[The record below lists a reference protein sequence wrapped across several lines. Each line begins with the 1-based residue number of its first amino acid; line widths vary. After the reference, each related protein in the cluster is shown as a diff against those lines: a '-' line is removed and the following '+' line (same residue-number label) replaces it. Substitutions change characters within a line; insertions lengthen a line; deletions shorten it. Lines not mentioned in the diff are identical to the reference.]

1 LSSDIQ
7 IFSADSNVFANDGGI
22 VSMLTEDEKAL
33 YFNLAAGYQNRGRVV
48 EIGPWLGSGTYQIC
62 AGLKQTG
69 LPWALT
75 VFDRFQWS
83 QLYTDRYPHVGL
95 SADESFRPIF
105 ERNLSEF
112 VGTIDFVTGELLEL
126 STLMPLPDDAAIE
139 LLFIDAPKSW
149 RLLWSVLAHFGP
161 HLMPGSRLA
170 FQDFFHITSRQIIWL
185 LASIPGFR
193 LTALVDNGTSAVFV
207 ADGPIP
213 DLAGIVRSS
222 MNELGAADLMRL
234 WRRLA
239 TEMPKSRLGDLAA
252 GMALDLMERG
262 AFAEAKAVLD
272 EGAVGQSW
280 SADLLREVERL
291 ARVGDAKSRPMLAI
305 IASYLKTGI
314 SPAEFEADR
323 RRRVAAS
330 DRDRRPTSPIDGL
343 DRAGLLAALSAIRE
357 PASTSAIALAYQ
369 AARPDADL
377 ATVRALLPAFDLVV
391 QSGAPIWARE
401 IAADVVGRDVVEIGG
416 GLTLHGLMLRALGAR
431 SHVAIEPAFTPD
443 QRSVRGDHP
452 VARLRAKQPLSA
464 IAAIDGGMRYTDRA
478 LHVANGSADLIIV
491 HAREAE
497 EVTSGLAEARRILRA
512 DGRLVLFWSNPLAWR
527 GHGLSPQNLDEV
539 EPGNLAHM
547 NRADWAHVG
556 RAVRTALRIERL
568 DGIVTNAGFVVQEVQ
583 RLPDDPAILARL
595 TGRVLRRAPEGIA
608 PADLAVAQVKIV
620 AEVTPS

>member
-1 LSSDIQ
+1 MSDFQ
-7 IFSADSNVFANDGGI
+7 LFSADRYVVAHDGGI
-22 VSMLTEDEKAL
+22 VSMLTDDEKAL
-33 YFNLAAGYQNRGRVV
+33 YRHLASGFENRGRVV

-62 AGLKQTG
+62 DGLTQTG
-69 LPWALT
+69 QPWSLT

-95 SADESFRPIF
+95 SADDSFRPIF
-105 ERNLSEF
+105 ERNLSAF
-112 VGTIDFVTGELLEL
+112 VDNIDFVTGELLEL
-126 STLMPLPDDAAIE
+126 PALMPLPDDAQIE

-161 HLMPGSRLA
+161 HLMQRSRLA

-193 LTALVDNGTSAVFV
+193 LAALVENGTSAVFL

-213 DLAGIVRSS
+213 DLAAIVPSS
-222 MNELGAADLMRL
+222 MNELGTADLIAL

-239 TEMPKSRLGDLAA
+239 TEMPKERLGDLAA

-262 AFAEAKAVLD
+262 AFAEAKDVLD
-272 EGAVGQSW
+272 EGAVDQPW

-330 DRDRRPTSPIDGL
+330 DRDRRPISPIDGL
-343 DRAGLLAALSAIRE
+343 DRAGLLAALDAIRQ
-357 PASTSAIALAYQ
+357 PASTSALALAYQ

-377 ATVRALLPAFDLVV
+377 GTVRALLPAFDLVV

-401 IAADVVGRDVVEIGG
+401 IAADVVGRDVIEIGG
-416 GLTLHGLMLRALGAR
+416 GLTLHGLMLRTMGAR
-431 SHVAIEPAFTPD
+431 SYVSIEPSFTPE

-478 LHVANGSADLIIV
+478 DDVANGSADLVIV

-497 EVTSGLAEARRILRA
+497 EVTSGLAEARRILRGN
-512 DGRLVLFWSNPLAWR
+512 GRLILFWNNPLAWR

-539 EPGNLAHM
+539 EPGNPAHAK
-547 NRADWAHVG
+547 RTDWAHVG
-556 RAVRTALRIERL
+556 RAVRTAVRIDRL
-568 DGIVTNAGFVVQEVQ
+568 DGVVTSAGFAVQEVQ
-583 RLPDDPAILARL
+583 RLPDEPAILARL

-620 AEVTPS
+620 AEVATS